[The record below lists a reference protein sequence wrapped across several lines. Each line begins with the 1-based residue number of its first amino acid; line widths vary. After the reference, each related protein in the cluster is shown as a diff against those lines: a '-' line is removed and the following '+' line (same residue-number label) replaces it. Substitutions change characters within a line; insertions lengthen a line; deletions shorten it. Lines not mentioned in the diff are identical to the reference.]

1 MQVVLDCGEVELS
14 VLVVL
19 VVVISGDTGFVL
31 LFGGE
36 VVSCARSE
44 FEFLSGHRTVPSSVR
59 VAVGVLCVPVE
70 VCVVYR
76 HSEKVS

>member
-19 VVVISGDTGFVL
+19 MVVISGDTGFVL

-36 VVSCARSE
+36 MVSCAGSE
-44 FEFLSGHRTVPSSVR
+44 FEFLAGHQTILSSMM
-59 VAVGVLCVPVE
+59 VAVDVLL
-70 VCVVYR
+70 
-76 HSEKVS
+76 SF